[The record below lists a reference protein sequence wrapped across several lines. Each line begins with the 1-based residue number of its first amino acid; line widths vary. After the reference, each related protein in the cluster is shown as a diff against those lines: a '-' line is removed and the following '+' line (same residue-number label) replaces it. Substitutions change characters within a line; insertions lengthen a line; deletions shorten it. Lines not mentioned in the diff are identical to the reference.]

1 MRALLRW
8 FGYPPGMDPKDR
20 MPVDL
25 EPAALW
31 TLSKDCTEVRLAL
44 PPIALEGLAKPL
56 ELFVDFDAKAVD
68 QILARLSVLRVKM
81 RRPEMPRRPPAKT
94 SAPLRSRK

>member
-1 MRALLRW
+1 
-8 FGYPPGMDPKDR
+8 MDPEDM

-25 EPAALW
+25 DLASMW
-31 TLSKDCTEVRLAL
+31 TLSEDRTTVRLSL
-44 PPIALEGLAKPL
+44 PPIALEVLPKPF

-81 RRPEMPRRPPAKT
+81 RPA
-94 SAPLRSRK
+94 